1 MVDIASKEYSVTL
14 VLGSKNVGKS
24 TYCRCLV
31 NSLLSR
37 FPRVAFLDIDVGQ
50 GEYVTEGVLTLSIV
64 EEPQLRS
71 SSVPC
76 VKEPLFR

>member
-1 MVDIASKEYSVTL
+1 MTDITSKEYSVTL

-31 NSLLSR
+31 NSLLSH
-37 FPRVAFLDIDVGQ
+37 FSRVAFLDIDVGQ
-50 GEYVTEGVLTLSIV
+50 GEYVTEGILTLSTI

-76 VKEPLFR
+76 VKEPVFR